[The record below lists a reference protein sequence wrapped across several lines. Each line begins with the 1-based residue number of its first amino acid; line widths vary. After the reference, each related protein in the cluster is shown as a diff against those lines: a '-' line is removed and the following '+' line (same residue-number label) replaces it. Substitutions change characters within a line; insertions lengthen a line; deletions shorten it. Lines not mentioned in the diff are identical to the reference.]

1 MKESPV
7 AARRRSRELA
17 LQGLYEW
24 AVGRGELRAV
34 DAHMREQPDYGRCD
48 AAHFDALLRGV
59 IEHAP
64 ELDKL
69 LSRHLDRRIDLLSP
83 VEHAALRIGVYELKF
98 CLDVPYRVA
107 INEAVELAKGFG
119 GTDGH
124 KFVNGVLD
132 KTAAELRPLEWT
144 ERPARPRTPKAPK

>member
-34 DAHMREQPDYGRCD
+34 DTHMREQPDYERCD

-83 VEHAALRIGVYELKF
+83 VEHAALRPQHRPQAGLELHEQP
-98 CLDVPYRVA
+98 LDLLFPQ
-107 INEAVELAKGFG
+107 L
-119 GTDGH
+119 
-124 KFVNGVLD
+124 
-132 KTAAELRPLEWT
+132 P
-144 ERPARPRTPKAPK
+144 